1 MKLKL
6 ILPSYALLPLAALAM
21 VAYAFTFKPKSQHT
35 EKLNNAN
42 MSQPIIFST
51 YLLLNGICKEAM
63 EFYKSC
69 FGGELSMT
77 IVGDSPMKGL
87 FPESMHKKVLNAKLV
102 SGNINISASD
112 WLRSAETPVQGNT
125 VCLYLSGGTY
135 SEIKN
140 LFDKLSSDATITDP
154 LKEEAFGVYGA
165 LNDKFGIR
173 WMFHTEKK
181 D

>member
-6 ILPSYALLPLAALAM
+6 ILPPYVLLPLAALAM
-21 VAYAFTFKPKSQHT
+21 VVYAFTFRLTSQHT
-35 EKLNNAN
+35 EQLNNEN

-51 YLLLNGICKEAM
+51 YLLLNGTCNEAM
-63 EFYKSC
+63 KFYKSC

-77 IVGDSPMKGL
+77 IVGESPMKDF
-87 FPESMHKKVLNAKLV
+87 FPGSMQKKVLNAKLV

-112 WLRSAETPVQGNT
+112 WLRPAETPVQGNT
-125 VCLYLSGGTY
+125 VCLYLSGGKY
-135 SEIKN
+135 SEIKK

-173 WMFHTEKK
+173 WMFHTSKK

>member
-6 ILPSYALLPLAALAM
+6 VLPSYALLALAALSI
-21 VAYAFTFKPKSQHT
+21 VVYAFTCKPKFLAT
-35 EKLNNAN
+35 EKLKTTN

-51 YLLLNGICKEAM
+51 YLLLDGRCKEAM

-69 FGGELSMT
+69 FGGDLIMT
-77 IVGDSPMKGL
+77 TVSESPMKGI
-87 FPESMHKKVLNAKLV
+87 FPESMHSRVVNAKLV

-112 WLRSAETPVQGNT
+112 WLRPSETPVQGNT

-135 SEIKN
+135 SEIKS
-140 LFDKLSSDATITDP
+140 LFDKLSSGATITDS
-154 LKEEAFGVYGA
+154 LKEEPFGVYGA
-165 LNDKFGIR
+165 LNDKFGFR
-173 WMFHTEKK
+173 WMFHTAKK

>member
-6 ILPSYALLPLAALAM
+6 VLPSYVPLTLTALAI
-21 VAYAFTFKPKSQHT
+21 VAFAFMSRPKSLVT
-35 EKLNNAN
+35 EKLKTTN

-51 YLLLNGICKEAM
+51 YLLLDGRCKEAM

-69 FGGELSMT
+69 FGGDLIMT
-77 IVGDSPMKGL
+77 TVGESPMKGV
-87 FPESMHKKVLNAKLV
+87 FPGSMHNRVVNAKLV

-112 WLRSAETPVQGNT
+112 WLRPSQTPVQGNT

-135 SEIKN
+135 SEIKS
-140 LFDKLSSDATITDP
+140 LFDKLSSGATITDS
-154 LKEEAFGVYGA
+154 LKEEPFGVYGA
-165 LNDKFGIR
+165 LNDKFGFR
-173 WMFHTEKK
+173 WMFHTAKK

>member
-6 ILPSYALLPLAALAM
+6 VLPSYVPLALAALAI
-21 VAYAFTFKPKSQHT
+21 VAFAFTFKPKSLVS
-35 EKLNNAN
+35 EKLKTTN

-51 YLLLNGICKEAM
+51 YLLLDGRCKEAM

-69 FGGELSMT
+69 FGGDLIMT
-77 IVGDSPMKGL
+77 TVGESPMKGV
-87 FPESMHKKVLNAKLV
+87 FPESMHNRVVNAKLV

-112 WLRSAETPVQGNT
+112 WLRPSQTPVQGNT

-135 SEIKN
+135 SEIKS
-140 LFDKLSSDATITDP
+140 LFDKLSSGATITDP
-154 LKEEAFGVYGA
+154 LKEEPFGVYGA
-165 LNDKFGIR
+165 LNDKFGFR
-173 WMFHTEKK
+173 WMFQTAKK

>member
-6 ILPSYALLPLAALAM
+6 ILPPYVLIPLAALAM
-21 VAYAFTFKPKSQHT
+21 VVYAFTFRPTSQHK
-35 EKLNNAN
+35 EKLNNEN

-51 YLLLNGICKEAM
+51 YLLLNGTCNEAM
-63 EFYKSC
+63 NFYKSC

-77 IVGDSPMKGL
+77 IVGESPMKDFFL
-87 FPESMHKKVLNAKLV
+87 DSMHKKVLNAKLV
-102 SGNINISASD
+102 SGNISISASD
-112 WLRSAETPVQGNT
+112 WLRPAETPVQGNT
-125 VCLYLSGGTY
+125 VCLYLSGGKY

-173 WMFHTEKK
+173 WMFHTNKK

>member
-6 ILPSYALLPLAALAM
+6 ILPSYVLFALAALTM
-21 VAYAFTFKPKSQHT
+21 IAYAFTFKPKFLKT
-35 EKLNNAN
+35 EKLKPVN
-42 MSQPIIFST
+42 MSEPIVFST
-51 YLLLNGICKEAM
+51 YLLFDGTCKEAM

-77 IVGDSPMKGL
+77 SVGESPMKVI
-87 FPESMHKKVLNAKLV
+87 FPESMHKRVVNAKLV
-102 SGNINISASD
+102 SGNVNISASD
-112 WLRSAETPVQGNT
+112 WLRPSETPVQGNT

-135 SEIKN
+135 SEIKS
-140 LFDKLSSDATITDP
+140 LFDKLSHDATITDP

-165 LNDKFGIR
+165 LNDKFGLR
-173 WMFHTEKK
+173 WMFHTAKK